1 MGAEKKLDILRAVES
16 STLSVKET
24 LERLDV
30 PLSTYYR
37 WRKRFRGEGLEG
49 LRDQSPYQGRTWNQI
64 LPEER
69 EEILEIAML
78 YPEWSSRE
86 VACHLMDYGGF
97 MVSESTVYR
106 VLRRAGWVKPRVVK
120 TFPAGPEYRIK
131 TNHPNE
137 MWQTD
142 ATYLLVKNWGWY
154 YLISVLDDFS
164 RKILSWRLQPSM
176 DADAFSEVIEMACEV
191 TRMDNVP
198 IENRACLLSDRGAAL
213 ISNAFG
219 EYLEAKGLGHILA
232 SPYHPQTNGKIERYH
247 RSCKERINLLVWET
261 PEQLESEIARFISW
275 YNSERYH
282 EALGNVTPDDVY
294 LGRRK
299 SILARRARLKQQ
311 TIARRKARNTGRS
324 EPTQGAE
331 TLP

>member
-1 MGAEKKLDILRAVES
+1 MGAEKKLEVLRAVES
-16 STLSVKET
+16 ASLSVKET

-69 EEILEIAML
+69 EKILEIAML

-106 VLRRAGWVKPRVVK
+106 VLKRAGWVKPRVVK

-131 TNHPNE
+131 TTHPNE

-142 ATYLLVKNWGWY
+142 ATYLLVKNWGGY

-176 DADAFSEVIEMACEV
+176 DADAFSEVIEVACEV

-198 IENRACLLSDRGAAL
+198 IENRARLLSDRGTAL

-247 RSCKERINLLVWET
+247 RSCKEWINLLVWES
-261 PEQLESEIARFISW
+261 PEQLEAEIARFVSW

-294 LGRRK
+294 LGRRQ
-299 SILARRARLKQQ
+299 SILARRARLKQR
-311 TIARRKARNTGRS
+311 TIARRKAKNTGHS
-324 EPTQGAE
+324 TPVEGAE

>member
-1 MGAEKKLDILRAVES
+1 MGDEKKLEVLRAVES
-16 STLSVKET
+16 SPLSVKET

-69 EEILEIAML
+69 EKILEIAML

-106 VLRRAGWVKPRVVK
+106 VLRRAGWVKPRVEK

-299 SILARRARLKQQ
+299 SILARRARLKQR

-324 EPTQGAE
+324 KPVEGAE

>member
-1 MGAEKKLDILRAVES
+1 MPAGKKLEILQAVES
-16 STLSVKET
+16 SPLSVKET

-49 LRDQSPYQGRTWNQI
+49 LCDPSPYKGRTWNQI

-69 EEILEIAML
+69 EKILEAAML

-86 VACHLMDYGGF
+86 VACYLMDHGGF
-97 MVSESTVYR
+97 VVSESTVYR
-106 VLRRAGWVKPRVVK
+106 LLKRAGWVKPREVK
-120 TFPAGPEYRIK
+120 TFPAGPEYHTK
-131 TNHPNE
+131 TKRPNE

-154 YLISVLDDFS
+154 YLISALDDFS

-176 DADAFSEVIEMACEV
+176 DTDAFSEVIEMACEA
-191 TRMDNVP
+191 TGMDNVP
-198 IENRACLLSDRGAAL
+198 VEDRARLLRDRGSAL
-213 ISNAFG
+213 ISNPFG
-219 EYLEAKGLGHILA
+219 KYLEAKGLGHILA

-261 PEQLESEIARFISW
+261 PEQLESEITRFVPW

-282 EALGNVTPDDVY
+282 EALGNVAPDDVY
-294 LGRRK
+294 FGRRE
-299 SILARRARLKQQ
+299 SILARRARLKQR
-311 TIARRKARNTGRS
+311 TIARRKASNTDRS
-324 EPTQGAE
+324 KPAEGAE

>member
-1 MGAEKKLDILRAVES
+1 MPAEKKLEVLRAVES
-16 STLSVKET
+16 SPLSVKET

-30 PLSTYYR
+30 ALSTYYR
-37 WRKRFRGEGLEG
+37 WRKRFRHEGLEG
-49 LRDQSPYQGRTWNQI
+49 LRDQSPHKGRTWNQI

-69 EEILEIAML
+69 EKILEIAML

-86 VACHLMDYGGF
+86 VACHLMDHGGF

-106 VLRRAGWVKPRVVK
+106 VLKRAGWVKPRVVK
-120 TFPAGPEYRIK
+120 TFLAGPE
-131 TNHPNE
+131 
-137 MWQTD
+137 
-142 ATYLLVKNWGWY
+142 

-164 RKILSWRLQPSM
+164 RRILSWRLQSSM
-176 DADAFSEVIEMACEV
+176 DADAFSEVIEMACES
-191 TRMDNVP
+191 TGMDHVP
-198 IENRACLLSDRGAAL
+198 VENRVRLLSDRGAAL
-213 ISNAFG
+213 VSKPFG
-219 EYLEAKGLGHILA
+219 KYLEAKGLGHILA

-261 PEQLESEIARFISW
+261 PEQLEAEIARFVSW

-294 LGRRK
+294 FGRRE
-299 SILARRARLKQQ
+299 SILARRARLKQR

-324 EPTQGAE
+324 RPTEGAE

>member
-1 MGAEKKLDILRAVES
+1 MPAEKKLDILRAVETS
-16 STLSVKET
+16 ALGVKET

-37 WRKRFRGEGLEG
+37 WRKRFRREGLDG
-49 LRDQSPYQGRTWNQI
+49 LHDQSPYKGRTWNQV

-69 EEILEIAML
+69 EKILEIAML

-86 VACHLMDYGGF
+86 VACHLMDHGGF

-106 VLRRAGWVKPRVVK
+106 VLKRAGWVKPRVVK
-120 TFPAGPEYRIK
+120 TFPAGSEYRIK
-131 TNHPNE
+131 TKRPNA

-164 RKILSWRLQPSM
+164 RRILSWRLQSSM
-176 DADAFSEVIEMACEV
+176 DADAFSEVIEVACEA
-191 TRMDNVP
+191 TGMDHVP
-198 IENRACLLSDRGAAL
+198 VENRVRLLSDRGAAL
-213 ISNAFG
+213 VSRPFG
-219 EYLEAKGLGHILA
+219 KYLEAKGLGHILA

-247 RSCKERINLLVWET
+247 RSCKERINLFVWES
-261 PEQLESEIARFISW
+261 PEQLEAEIARFVSW
-275 YNSERYH
+275 YNSQRYH

-294 LGRRK
+294 FGPRE
-299 SILARRARLKQQ
+299 SILARRARLKQR

-324 EPTQGAE
+324 RPTEGAD

>member
-24 LERLDV
+24 IERLDV

-69 EEILEIAML
+69 EKILEIAML

-86 VACHLMDYGGF
+86 VACHLMDHNGF

-106 VLRRAGWVKPRVVK
+106 VLKRAGWVKPRGVK
-120 TFPAGPEYRIK
+120 TFPAGPEYWIK
-131 TNHPNE
+131 TTHPNE

-191 TRMDNVP
+191 TRMDNMP
-198 IENRACLLSDRGAAL
+198 IENRARLLSDRGAAL
-213 ISNAFG
+213 VSNAFG
-219 EYLEAKGLGHILA
+219 EYLETKGLGHILA

-247 RSCKERINLLVWET
+247 RSCKERINLLVWAT

-282 EALGNVTPDDVY
+282 ESLGNVTPDDVY
-294 LGRRK
+294 FGRRK
-299 SILARRARLKQQ
+299 SILARRARLKQR

-324 EPTQGAE
+324 RSTEGVE